1 MVPPH
6 DPAGSYGHPGTF
18 PAAPRPP
25 PPSFAYGAGPTFAAG
40 ATPSRSGKA
49 IAGFVLGLVS
59 VVLFITVAVPVLAVV
74 FGLLGAREVKRSA
87 GAKQG
92 LAMARAGWILGLL
105 GVAAAAVAWVA
116 VISEV
121 AGTTDV
127 RALAVGDCVDLPES
141 GVDSIS
147 RLDTHTCDEPH
158 EAEVFSVGDLG
169 SGSEPYPG
177 SEAVDEM
184 IFEACAPDFDAYV
197 GTTFDDSELVVFT
210 IYPPE
215 DNWGFDQE
223 YVCLAELANGEP
235 LTESVR
241 DSGR

>member
-1 MVPPH
+1 MAPPH
-6 DPAGSYGHPGTF
+6 GPAGSYGGAF
-18 PAAPRPP
+18 PAAPPP
-25 PPSFAYGAGPTFAAG
+25 QAPPFAYGGGPTFVSG

-49 IAGFVLGLVS
+49 IAAFVLGLVS
-59 VVLFITVAVPVLAVV
+59 IVLFITVAVPVVAVV

-92 LAMARAGWILGLL
+92 LAMARTGWILGLL
-105 GVAAAAVAWVA
+105 GVAAAAAVWVA

-127 RALAVGDCVDLPES
+127 RALEVGDCVDLPET
-141 GVDSIS
+141 GVDSVS

-169 SGSEPYPG
+169 SGSDPYPG

-197 GTTFDDSELVVFT
+197 GTAFDDSELEVFT
-210 IYPPE
+210 IYPIE
-215 DNWGFDQE
+215 ENWEFDQE
-223 YVCLAELANGEP
+223 YVCLAQLSGRST
-235 LTESVR
+235 LTESIR

>member
-1 MVPPH
+1 M
-6 DPAGSYGHPGTF
+6 
-18 PAAPRPP
+18 
-25 PPSFAYGAGPTFAAG
+25 
-40 ATPSRSGKA
+40 
-49 IAGFVLGLVS
+49 LGLVS
-59 VVLFITVAVPVLAVV
+59 ILLFFTVAVPVLAVV

-87 GAKQG
+87 EAKQG
-92 LAMARAGWILGLL
+92 LAMARTGWILGLL
-105 GVAAAAVAWVA
+105 GVVAATALWVA

-127 RALAVGDCVDLPES
+127 RALEVGVCVDLPETE
-141 GVDSIS
+141 VDSIS

-158 EAEVFSVGDLG
+158 GAEVFSVGDLG
-169 SGSEPYPG
+169 SGSDPYPG

-210 IYPPE
+210 IYPIE
-215 DNWGFDQE
+215 DNWEFDQE
-223 YVCLAELANGEP
+223 YVCLAEMANGEP